1 MVLFNSSYDTLS
13 QQPLSSL
20 VYQSG
25 PCSDLCQSHESV
37 LLSTD
42 TMLVFENI
50 LAADYLNRKM

>member
-20 VYQSG
+20 VYQSS
-25 PCSDLCQSHESV
+25 PCSDLCHSHESI

-50 LAADYLNRKM
+50 LAADCVNRQM